1 MNQALFSCAIMKKA
15 KAYFLEFYY
24 LWWLEDG
31 QSCYLETH
39 NFRNVAYYEKY
50 GFKTMEIG
58 LLPGTNTEHF
68 AMLRE
73 AK

>member
-1 MNQALFSCAIMKKA
+1 MVATKNQQSFCTYAC
-15 KAYFLEFYY
+15 LEFYY